1 MAFDWTTFWFVVI
14 IGVLIIAFVL
24 VLLWY
29 LSLSRKKKQLPSHIE
44 LYFDENFRKIMDE
57 WDFTTRDRVKDFKKD
72 MGKRLTKVGNDIST
86 LENRKASLDRRISAV
101 ERGMEKLEG
110 A

>member
-1 MAFDWTTFWFVVI
+1 MEFDWTTFWFVLVI
-14 IGVLIIAFVL
+14 GLLVIAFFL

-29 LSLSRKKKQLPSHIE
+29 RSLSRKRKQLPSHIE

-72 MGKRLTKVGNDIST
+72 IGKRLTKVGTDISG
-86 LENRKASLDRRISAV
+86 LESRKASLDRRLTAV
-101 ERGMEKLEG
+101 EKGMDKLE